1 MTNSEELLVAFYR
14 ARNEIVD
21 NENTKVGVTQN
32 EISVATGSAAE
43 YLDGPDE
50 RINNFVE
57 DLQSFF
63 EKGWA
68 VPAGS
73 HDNEGN
79 VYMIRLTSR
88 GCQHAK
94 NLIDS

>member
-1 MTNSEELLVAFYR
+1 MTKLEELLVTFYR
-14 ARNEIVD
+14 ARNEMME
-21 NENTKVGVTQN
+21 NEKPKIGVRQQ
-32 EISVATGSAAE
+32 EVSVATGSAAE
-43 YLDGPDE
+43 CLDGPDE
-50 RINNFVE
+50 RINDFVE

-73 HDNEGN
+73 RDNEGN